1 MPAPTFV
8 GIDVAKARLAVHVLP
23 AGTAFTVANDSDGL
37 AELVERLAALAP
49 VAVVLEA
56 TGGLEAAA
64 VAALA
69 GAGLPVSAV
78 NPRQARDFAKGFGL
92 WAKTD
97 AVDAA
102 ALALFAEKVR
112 PQPRPLPDE
121 AAQAFTALLVR
132 RRQLL
137 EMRVAEQNRL
147 PTARTPAVRRGL
159 QKHIDW
165 LTRQLDGLEGEL
177 AAAVQASPVWR
188 AKEDLLRSA
197 PGIGPTVARTLLAEL
212 PELGA
217 LSGKRIAA
225 LAGLAPFARD
235 SGPRRG
241 KRAVGGGRAG
251 VRSALYMAALSA
263 ARYNPPLRAFRDRL
277 RAAGKAAKVALVAVA
292 RKLLV
297 MLNAMLRDGQP
308 WSPNW
313 PKSLD
318 KQHSRFGADPNGRRV
333 YLFAMSFASSRTLPT
348 IFPSSPAA
356 HLLGWP

>member
-1 MPAPTFV
+1 MPEPAFV
-8 GIDVAKARLAVHVLP
+8 GIDVAKACLAVHVRP
-23 AGTAFTVANDSDGL
+23 AGTAFTVANDPDGL
-37 AELVERLAALAP
+37 AALVTRLAALAP
-49 VAVVLEA
+49 AAVVLEA

-112 PQPRPLPDE
+112 PRPRPLPDE
-121 AAQAFTALLVR
+121 TAQAFTALLVR

-147 PTARTPAVRRGL
+147 GTARTPAVRRGI
-159 QKHIDW
+159 QRHIDW
-165 LTRQLDGLEGEL
+165 LTRQLDGLGAEL

-188 AKEDLLRSA
+188 AQEDLLRGV
-197 PGIGPTVARTLLAEL
+197 PGVGPTVARTLLAEL
-212 PELGA
+212 PELGT

-241 KRAVGGGRAG
+241 KRCVGGGRAG
-251 VRSALYMAALSA
+251 VRGALYMASLPA
-263 ARYNPPLRAFRDRL
+263 ARYNPPLRAFYQRL
-277 RAAGKAAKVALVAVA
+277 RAAGKLAKVALVAVA

-297 MLNAMLRDGQP
+297 ILNAMLRDHRP
-308 WSPNW
+308 WSPELA
-313 PKSLD
+313 K
-318 KQHSRFGADPNGRRV
+318 
-333 YLFAMSFASSRTLPT
+333 TT
-348 IFPSSPAA
+348 
-356 HLLGWP
+356 

>member
-1 MPAPTFV
+1 MSAPTCV
-8 GIDVAKARLAVHVLP
+8 GIDVAKACLAVHVLP
-23 AGTAFTVANDSDGL
+23 GGTAFTVANDPDGL
-37 AELVERLAALAP
+37 AELVARLTALAP
-49 VAVVLEA
+49 AAVVLEA
-56 TGGLEAAA
+56 TGGLEAPA

-92 WAKTD
+92 LAKTD

-121 AAQAFTALLVR
+121 QAQAFTALLVR

-147 PTARTPAVRRGL
+147 PTARTAAVRRGIRR
-159 QKHIDW
+159 HIDW
-165 LTRQLDGLEGEL
+165 LTGQLDGLEAQL

-188 AKEDLLRSA
+188 AKEDLLRGV
-197 PGIGPTVARTLLAEL
+197 PGVGPTVARTLLAEL

-217 LSGKRIAA
+217 LSGKQVAA

-241 KRAVGGGRAG
+241 KRCVGGGRAG
-251 VRSALYMAALSA
+251 VRGALYMASLSA
-263 ARYNPPLRAFRDRL
+263 ARYNPPLRAFYRRL
-277 RAAGKAAKVALVAVA
+277 RAADKLAKVALVAVA

-297 MLNAMLRDGQP
+297 ILNAMLRDHRP
-308 WSPNW
+308 WSPELV
-313 PKSLD
+313 KT
-318 KQHSRFGADPNGRRV
+318 A
-333 YLFAMSFASSRTLPT
+333 
-348 IFPSSPAA
+348 
-356 HLLGWP
+356 

>member
-1 MPAPTFV
+1 MPEPAFV
-8 GIDVAKARLAVHVLP
+8 GIDVSKAALAVHVLP
-23 AGTAFTVANDSDGL
+23 AGTAFTVANDPDGL
-37 AELVERLAALAP
+37 AGLAARLAALAP
-49 VAVVLEA
+49 AAVVLEA

-64 VAALA
+64 VASLA
-69 GAGLPVSAV
+69 GAGLPVAAV
-78 NPRQARDFAKGFGL
+78 NPRQARDFAKGFGRL
-92 WAKTD
+92 AKTD

-102 ALALFAEKVR
+102 TLALFAQKVR
-112 PQPRPLPDE
+112 PQPRPLPD
-121 AAQAFTALLVR
+121 AQAEAFTALLVR
-132 RRQLL
+132 RRQLV

-147 PTARTPAVRRGL
+147 PTARAAAVRRGI
-159 QKHIDW
+159 QRHIDW
-165 LTRQLDGLEGEL
+165 LSRQLDGLEGEL
-177 AAAVQASPVWR
+177 AAAVQASPAWR

-212 PELGA
+212 PELGT

-241 KRAVGGGRAG
+241 RRSVGGGRAG

-297 MLNAMLRDGQP
+297 ALNAMLRDHRP
-308 WSPNW
+308 WSPE
-313 PKSLD
+313 
-318 KQHSRFGADPNGRRV
+318 
-333 YLFAMSFASSRTLPT
+333 FAKIS
-348 IFPSSPAA
+348 
-356 HLLGWP
+356 